1 MNRLIILILLIYQF
15 GFSQNIKKE
24 VYLVHNLYASGFDN
38 DEYLYSTDSI
48 KIENNRKTFD
58 LLTAISN
65 VQSVDDVFKNSKIDT
80 LKILNTPLELI
91 KHYKNSKVDW
101 NQEQQEFI
109 KPKLRD
115 LNIYKKY
122 YLDYL
127 NNGCCITMHQRYRNE
142 YQIRV
147 FKNNILENEITS
159 RRSVAGFKI
168 PWTNS
173 LTGIKNYNIDIDNRL
188 LNLIKSPRKSPKS
201 LKGNKLLKYLTNK
214 IIGYNITKLYEL
226 SAYTYYKEIKELETE
241 FEIKYFGEVYGR
253 GRYIWDEPQTFKIKL
268 HNDKMPANVNL
279 VFMASK
285 QGKSIYSRDSIIL
298 NYYKALER
306 VQNIP
311 FITDYLKNHTQSTL
325 DIYFFN
331 NKTINEYNIDGVN
344 KNPEDWEKQ
353 DKYVKSLDWYR
364 TADIEPGF
372 DIPKAIKTS
381 QKNNC
386 GCNYRFDRKFIKQA
400 IFFEI
405 RNKDKDYSVWFL
417 LPDDTVLLYS
427 MQGQKILDYNYKVFG
442 NEHAGVQWPCKRF
455 KLNGEIIEQ
464 K

>member
-1 MNRLIILILLIYQF
+1 MNRLIIFFLLIYQF
-15 GFSQNIKKE
+15 GLSQNIKKE

-48 KIENNRKTFD
+48 KIENNRKTSD

-80 LKILNTPLELI
+80 LKILNNPLELI
-91 KHYKNSKVDW
+91 KNYKNSKVDW
-101 NQEQQEFI
+101 NQEQKDFI

-115 LNIYKKY
+115 LDIYKKY

-127 NNGCCITMHQRYRNE
+127 NNGCCTTMHQRYRDE
-142 YQIRV
+142 YKIKM
-147 FKNNILENEITS
+147 FENNILVNEITS
-159 RRSVAGFKI
+159 RKSIGGYKV

-173 LTGIKNYNIDIDNRL
+173 LTGTKNYNFDIENVLGD
-188 LNLIKSPRKSPKS
+188 LIKSRRKKLRP
-201 LKGNKLLKYLTNK
+201 LKGDKLQKYLTNK
-214 IIGYNITKLYEL
+214 IIDYNITKLYEL
-226 SAYTYYKEIKELETE
+226 SAYTYHKEIKELESE
-241 FEIKYFGEVYGR
+241 FDIKYFGEVYGR

-268 HNDKMPANVNL
+268 HNDEMLSNVNL
-279 VFMASK
+279 IFMASK
-285 QGKSIYSRDSIIL
+285 QGKSIYSRDSIIH
-298 NYYKALER
+298 NYQIVTKR
-306 VQNIP
+306 VQNIQ

-325 DIYFFN
+325 DIYIFN
-331 NKTINEYNIDGVN
+331 NKTINEYNIDGIN
-344 KNPEDWEKQ
+344 KSPEDWEKQ
-353 DKYVKSLDWYR
+353 DNYVKSLDWYK
-364 TADIEPGF
+364 TADIEPSF

-386 GCNYRFDRKFIKQA
+386 GCNYRFDRKFIERA

-405 RNKDKDYSVWFL
+405 RNKDKDSSVWFL
-417 LPDDTVLLYS
+417 LPDDTVLLYL
-427 MQGQKILDYNYKVFG
+427 MQGQKVLDYDYKDFG

-455 KLNGEIIEQ
+455 KLNGEIIER

>member
-1 MNRLIILILLIYQF
+1 MNRLIIFFLLTYQF
-15 GFSQNIKKE
+15 GFSQNIEKE

-48 KIENNRKTFD
+48 KIENNRKISD

-65 VQSVDDVFKNSKIDT
+65 VQSVDDIFKNSELDT
-80 LKILNTPLELI
+80 VKILNNPLELI
-91 KHYKNSKVDW
+91 KNYKNSKVDW

-109 KPKLRD
+109 KPKLQD

-127 NNGCCITMHQRYRNE
+127 NNGCCITMHQRFRDE
-142 YQIRV
+142 YQIKV
-147 FKNNILENEITS
+147 FKNNVLENEITS
-159 RRSVAGFKI
+159 RKSIGGFKI

-173 LTGIKNYNIDIDNRL
+173 LTGTKNYNFDIENAL
-188 LNLIKSPRKSPKS
+188 HNLIKSPRKRPKP
-201 LKGNKLLKYLTNK
+201 LKGNKLQKYLTNK
-214 IIGYNITKLYEL
+214 IIDYNITKLYEL

-241 FEIKYFGEVYGR
+241 FDIKYFGEVYGR

-268 HNDKMPANVNL
+268 HNDEMLSNVSL

-285 QGKSIYSRDSIIL
+285 QGKSIYSRDSIIH
-298 NYYKALER
+298 NYHKALER
-306 VQNIP
+306 VQNIS
-311 FITDYLKNHTQSTL
+311 FIKDYLKNHTQSTL

-344 KNPEDWEKQ
+344 KSPEDWEKQ
-353 DKYVKSLDWYR
+353 DNYVKSLDWYK
-364 TADIEPGF
+364 TADIEPSF

-386 GCNYRFDRKFIKQA
+386 GCNYRFDRKFIEQA

-405 RNKDKDYSVWFL
+405 RNKDKDSSVWFL
-417 LPDDTVLLYS
+417 LPDDTVLLYL
-427 MQGQKILDYNYKVFG
+427 MQGQKVLDYDYKAFG

-455 KLNGEIIEQ
+455 KLNGEIIER